1 MKWKYKWDD
10 RTRFQNR
17 PKIYWRTLRPP
28 CTFRITWLYLAT
40 ILSPSIYLQ
49 DRPIHATDAYLC
61 LIFARIIGHSMFKRD
76 ETWIGDC
83 IDTKRPIWMGE
94 VNKSHW
100 KSWEI
105 FFMGIISRVS
115 FPSFHHTS
123 LSLFVVPSFLSS
135 FYFFISRETWW
146 TYIIGTLVNI
156 SWRVKRKK
164 GRGENK
170 LHISFHRKQSHS
182 INGSRLERAI
192 FFRRW
197 NCWSY
202 ALFLYHVLVYPFFV
216 WIK

>member
-1 MKWKYKWDD
+1 M
-10 RTRFQNR
+10 NR
-17 PKIYWRTLRPP
+17 KFYWWTSFEDV
-28 CTFRITWLYLAT
+28 FRAKETSRAIESHEKKFHW
-40 ILSPSIYLQ
+40 
-49 DRPIHATDAYLC
+49 H
-61 LIFARIIGHSMFKRD
+61 LIS
-76 ETWIGDC
+76 C
-83 IDTKRPIWMGE
+83 
-94 VNKSHW
+94 
-100 KSWEI
+100 
-105 FFMGIISRVS
+105 VS
-115 FPSFHHTS
+115 FSSNHHTS
-123 LSLFVVPSFLSS
+123 MSLFVVSS
-135 FYFFISRETWW
+135 FHPSVLVFFFIFISRETWW
-146 TYIIGTLVNI
+146 TYITGTLVNI